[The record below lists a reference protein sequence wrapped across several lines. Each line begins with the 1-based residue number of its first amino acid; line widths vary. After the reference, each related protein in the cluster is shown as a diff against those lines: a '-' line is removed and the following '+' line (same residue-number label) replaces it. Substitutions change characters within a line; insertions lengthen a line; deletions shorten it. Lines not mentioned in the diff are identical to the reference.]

1 MDIFKFQTNYL
12 NALEDEKTELSNFK
26 QIIKDNNESIFD
38 ILYANLNN
46 PRYRT
51 IISILF
57 NDFKDIYQDQICM
70 RFLPYYITFTQT
82 IINEF
87 DGTLEEYNEIYCD
100 LHLKLIQE
108 HKFYKWSSNL
118 LYQITQNNKT
128 MFFNNDK
135 MIDIIKLCF
144 DEENYKPIYELLLKM
159 TGNLSNKLYKSI
171 NNCILEK
178 LNNTKNIHK
187 LIVEFNNHKIFNDTN
202 QKEIITGYTR
212 DNIKT
217 IFKELVINEND
228 TYTFFLDYINNSD
241 TFIENY
247 KRFLVKKALPIS
259 RSKTNTVYH
268 KKLIKKCN
276 VLNFIDSN
284 HCNKI
289 LEESNSYIGFYST
302 QVEIL
307 IGTYGIWP
315 LKSSHQSICKAFEP
329 TKKIFDD
336 LHKKENKKISWAY
349 DEITAEIEFNN
360 HILIAPIIMVD
371 YILQFNDNN
380 EIEKCD
386 SNIEKFL
393 IKMKILKIKN
403 NNLTINDNFK
413 YKSKRVDLKTKYDI
427 MRRNTKSVSNRN
439 KKNNIIDIE
448 YYLDSKIV
456 KLLKKLR
463 EINKEK
469 MLEENDFQDIDQSI
483 IDKRI
488 SSLENRDFIKVHKN
502 NTIEYI
508 P

>member
-12 NALEDEKTELSNFK
+12 NALDNETPDRSDFK
-26 QIIKDNNESIFD
+26 QFIKDNIENIFN
-38 ILYANLNN
+38 ILYPNLNN

-57 NDFKDIYQDQICM
+57 NDFKNIYQNQICM
-70 RFLPYYITFTQT
+70 MFLPYYITLTQT

-108 HKFYKWSSNL
+108 HKFYKWSSDL
-118 LYQITQNNKT
+118 LSQIIQNNNT
-128 MFFNNDK
+128 IFFNNDK
-135 MIDIIKLCF
+135 MIDIIKSCF

-159 TGNLSNKLYKSI
+159 TGNLSNKLYTTI
-171 NNCILEK
+171 NNIMLEK
-178 LNNTKNIHK
+178 LNNTNNIHK
-187 LIVEFNNHKIFNDTN
+187 LIVEFNNHKIFNDN
-202 QKEIITGYTR
+202 NKKEIITRYTR

-259 RSKTNTVYH
+259 RTTTNTSYH
-268 KKLIKKCN
+268 KKIIKKCN

-289 LEESNSYIGFYST
+289 LEDSVTYIGFYST
-302 QVEIL
+302 HIELL

-315 LKSSHQSICKAFEP
+315 LKSSNQSICKAFEP
-329 TKKIFDD
+329 TKKIVED
-336 LHKKENKKISWAY
+336 LHKKENKKISWVY
-349 DEITAEIEFNN
+349 DEMTAKIEFNN
-360 HILIAPIIMVD
+360 HLLIVPIIMVD

-393 IKMKILKIKN
+393 VKMKILKIKN
-403 NNLTINDNFK
+403 NKIVSNDNFK
-413 YKSKRVDLKTKYDI
+413 YKSKRVDLMTKYNI
-427 MRRNTKSVSNRN
+427 MKRNTKSVSN
-439 KKNNIIDIE
+439 KKINIIDIE
-448 YYLDSKIV
+448 YYIDSKIV
-456 KLLKKLR
+456 KLLKKHR

-469 MLEENDFQDIDQSI
+469 MLEDNDFKDIDQSI

-488 SSLENRDFIKVHKN
+488 SSLESRDFIKVKEN
-502 NTIEYI
+502 NIIEYI